1 MSVDDG
7 RRGFGHRFGP
17 VEPLQ
22 AATKAPPSGEDDD
35 GFMTETEPAA
45 PATIQAPPEDALER
59 LRAAVGG
66 VVLTPE
72 DQGYDAA
79 RAAWNPLVE
88 QFPAV
93 IVVAGATDDVV
104 EAVRF
109 ARSQELAV
117 AVQATGHGVAAPAD
131 GSVLI
136 VTSGL
141 RRVRVDPV
149 TRTAIVAAGAR
160 WSDVLAPALEHGLT
174 GLAGSSNDV
183 GVVGYTL
190 GGGLGW
196 LARRYGLASDAVL
209 SIDLVTP
216 DGLLVTT
223 SPDRHPEIFWALKGG
238 GAGLLGVV
246 VAMEIELVPVPFAY
260 AGTLSYPVE
269 LAWAVVRRWRDWVAD
284 ARPELT
290 SQVVV
295 EPHAVSVRGCWSGDA
310 ELGAALVDEWR
321 RWSRPLDDDWVV
333 RPADELERISYRTD
347 ETIPNGITNEW
358 LTVVRDEVVDELVAA
373 ATDFDGT
380 PPRVAWAGIRHAGG
394 AIRARSEAA
403 VNGAGRHDAFLLE
416 LCGGTHLERTAV
428 RERLRPFVTGATFLN
443 LVDGH
448 ERRERTSSSFTPAHL
463 DRLRAVKLA
472 LDPEHRF
479 RHGIAIEP

>member
-1 MSVDDG
+1 
-7 RRGFGHRFGP
+7 
-17 VEPLQ
+17 
-22 AATKAPPSGEDDD
+22 
-35 GFMTETEPAA
+35 MTEIELAA
-45 PATIQAPPEDALER
+45 VATRPHADAALPR

-66 VVLTPE
+66 AVLVPG
-72 DQGYDAA
+72 DRGYDGA
-79 RAAWNPLVE
+79 RTAWNPLVD

-93 IVVAGATDDVV
+93 IVLPERADDVV

-109 ARSQELAV
+109 ARAHDLAV

-136 VTSGL
+136 ATGAL
-141 RRVRVDPV
+141 RDVQVDPV
-149 TRTAIVAAGAR
+149 TRTATVSAGSR
-160 WSDVLAPALEHGLT
+160 WSDVLAPALAHGLT

-223 SPDRHPEIFWALKGG
+223 SADRHPEIFWALKGG

-246 VAMEIELVPVPFAY
+246 VAMEVELVPVASAY

-269 LAWAVVRRWRDWVAD
+269 LAWAVVRRWRNWVGD

-295 EPHAVSVRGCWSGDA
+295 EPHAVSVRGCWAGDP
-310 ELGAALVDEWR
+310 EIGAALVDEWR
-321 RWSRPLDDDWVV
+321 RWSRPIDDDWAI
-333 RPADELERISYRTD
+333 RPADQLDRISYRTD

-373 ATDFDGT
+373 ATSMDGT
-380 PPRVAWAGIRHAGG
+380 APRVAWAGIRHAGG

-416 LCGGTHLERTAV
+416 LCGGAQADRTAV

-448 ERRERTSSSFTPAHL
+448 ERRERTATSFTPEHL
-463 DRLRAVKLA
+463 ARLRAVKLA

>member
-1 MSVDDG
+1 
-7 RRGFGHRFGP
+7 
-17 VEPLQ
+17 
-22 AATKAPPSGEDDD
+22 
-35 GFMTETEPAA
+35 MTELDSAA
-45 PATIQAPPEDALER
+45 VATPATSLPPDGALLR
-59 LRAAVGG
+59 LRAAIGG
-66 VVLTPE
+66 AVLTPA
-72 DQGYDAA
+72 DPGYDAA
-79 RAAWNPLVE
+79 RSAWNPLVD
-88 QFPAV
+88 QVPAV
-93 IVVAGATDDVV
+93 IVVPVDTDDVI

-141 RRVRVDPV
+141 RRVQVDPLS
-149 TRTAIVAAGAR
+149 RTAIVAAGAL
-160 WSDVLAPALEHGLT
+160 WSDVLPLARAHGLT

-196 LARRYGLASDAVL
+196 LARRFGLASDAVL

-216 DGLLVTT
+216 DGLLVRT

-238 GAGLLGVV
+238 GAGLFGVV
-246 VAMEIELVPVPFAY
+246 VAMEIELVPVPSAY
-260 AGTLSYPVE
+260 AGTISYPVE
-269 LAWAVVRRWRDWVAD
+269 LAWAVIRRWRDWVAD

-295 EPHAVSVRGCWSGDA
+295 EPHAVSVRGCWVGDPD
-310 ELGAALVDEWR
+310 LGIALVDDWR
-321 RWSRPLDDDWVV
+321 RWSRPIDDDWVV
-333 RPADELERISYRTD
+333 RPADQLDRISYRTD

-373 ATDFDGT
+373 ATSFEGGSSC
-380 PPRVAWAGIRHAGG
+380 VAWAGIRHAGG

-416 LCGGTHLERTAV
+416 LCGGTQADRTAV

-443 LVDGH
+443 LVDGQ
-448 ERRERTSSSFTPAHL
+448 ERRERTASSFTPEHL

-472 LDPEHRF
+472 LDPERRF
-479 RHGIAIEP
+479 RHGLAIEP